1 MIGNRI
7 VSLVRLEVF
16 FSTHTIRDTRTADS
30 RFRFSAMKSIVSENR
45 SAYILFYYYY
55 LLSLVT
61 IIGEGRLYKVRKS
74 GGRRSQRGLI
84 PHNIEVTRARIRFCR
99 RKSTEYV
106 CYLSSKAL
114 PGCGKA
120 HIGCSTLHSK
130 FPFADGGET

>member
-16 FSTHTIRDTRTADS
+16 FSTHHTRYQTADS
-30 RFRFSAMKSIVSENR
+30 RFRFSAMKSIVSEKC
-45 SAYILFYYYY
+45 LLHTFTYYY
-55 LLSLVT
+55 LLSLVNT